1 MRTLLVMLI
10 LIAVVAP
17 SADGQRRRQSD
28 DDWFDWWGPVQFGV
42 RGGYS
47 FDEEV
52 GSAGTQFRIPIVSQ
66 FWIVP
71 SADVFLGDSATTDWQ
86 INGDAVIAPSALG
99 GLYGGI
105 GAALLDHGDQ
115 PEDEGE
121 EEDDE
126 NDDPRWGLNLFAGL
140 DGGSLFE
147 ASLRPFAEARWT
159 LLDETSPFRLSFGIN
174 VPIR

>member
-1 MRTLLVMLI
+1 MRILLVMLI
-10 LIAVVAP
+10 LVAVGAQ
-17 SADGQRRRQSD
+17 SADAQRRRQSND

-86 INGDAVIAPSALG
+86 INGDAVIAPDGLG

-115 PEDEGE
+115 PDDDGD
-121 EEDDE
+121 EED
-126 NDDPRWGLNLFAGL
+126 DDPRWGLNLFAGL
-140 DGGSLFE
+140 DGGSLFD
-147 ASLRPFAEARWT
+147 ASLRPFVEARWT
-159 LLDETSPFRLSFGIN
+159 LLDEVSPFRLSFGIN